1 MGRRLADEQEMPARC
16 PHRLADRLAGVEVV
30 AQIDGMEPCVAW
42 AMGGEPASRRHALAI
57 LLVVPV
63 LRNDELWLQRN
74 DPAMARRHQ
83 RRGHQ
88 RMEIFGRAAA
98 ALARRAARTM
108 QLRRA
113 VIFRAV
119 ERDQHMMPQPTT
131 SLATVASFQPSA

>member
-1 MGRRLADEQEMPARC
+1 
-16 PHRLADRLAGVEVV
+16 
-30 AQIDGMEPCVAW
+30 
-42 AMGGEPASRRHALAI
+42 MGGEPASRRHALAI

-74 DPAMARRHQ
+74 DPAMARRDQ
-83 RRGHQ
+83 RRRHQ

-98 ALARRAARTM
+98 ALARRAARTV

-119 ERDQHMMPQPTT
+119 ECDQHMMPQPTK
-131 SLATVASFQPSA
+131 SPDTVPNFQPFHRMWKIHIK

>member
-1 MGRRLADEQEMPARC
+1 MGGRLADEQEMPARC

-30 AQIDGMEPCVAW
+30 AEIDGIEPCVAW

-74 DPAMARRHQ
+74 DPAMARRDQ
-83 RRGHQ
+83 RRRHQ

-98 ALARRAARTM
+98 PLARRPARPIPLPHT
-108 QLRRA
+108 A
-113 VIFRAV
+113 
-119 ERDQHMMPQPTT
+119 
-131 SLATVASFQPSA
+131 

>member
-1 MGRRLADEQEMPARC
+1 MLKPPHKAGIHRIRRGSAIAE
-16 PHRLADRLAGVEVV
+16 
-30 AQIDGMEPCVAW
+30 IDGIEPCVAW

-74 DPAMARRHQ
+74 DPAMARRDQ
-83 RRGHQ
+83 RRRHQ

-98 ALARRAARTM
+98 ALARRAARTV

-119 ERDQHMMPQPTT
+119 ECDQHMMPSRRKAVRPSPASNT
-131 SLATVASFQPSA
+131 SSAWGKCA